1 MSIIT
6 EHQVGRCAPT
16 RGVVLPLCCDPALL
30 VGGPRMPAAA
40 DAARQKAQ
48 DSLNKQRQENKQLNS
63 QQQQLQSKL
72 LAAEQASEQGQRQV
86 WELEKT
92 RAGLAEQVTKLTS
105 DVEFMEGE
113 MTGLR
118 DQLLASTEQ
127 VSGII
132 AQLFVAMYSL
142 CWASQQKVTR
152 HVHNNS
158 TYTTWVHLHISVE
171 FAGQL
176 VTAQGG
182 HHSRVVVCAT
192 AAANVCCR

>member
-1 MSIIT
+1 
-6 EHQVGRCAPT
+6 
-16 RGVVLPLCCDPALL
+16 
-30 VGGPRMPAAA
+30 MPAAA

-72 LAAEQASEQGQRQV
+72 LAAEQASEQAQRQV

-142 CWASQQKVTR
+142 CWASHQKVTR
-152 HVHNNS
+152 HVHNS
-158 TYTTWVHLHISVE
+158 TYRTWVHLHISVE
-171 FAGQL
+171 FAGQF
-176 VTAQGG
+176 VTAQDG
-182 HHSRVVVCAT
+182 HHNRVGWWCVPQQPPMF
-192 AAANVCCR
+192 AADDIICIPLPSHRLADDCLSNMKSWKPTTLPE